1 MKTVLFKIIFT
12 IFVSL
17 SFIACGSSGDGIDR
31 GKYEPI
37 NNDTTKNGGSGGN
50 PGNSNGN
57 GDMEN
62 QKSNEENPPPIAAPS
77 QVLAPVATS
86 FAEDIRFFN
95 IREID
100 EPEQQPQQQQGN
112 GSQQQQSIARKASDY
127 GGKDEDDSDDADEN
141 SDEDDSDE
149 NSDED
154 DSDDRDSDSDSD
166 SDRDTD
172 NADDTDENSDEDDA
186 KDDDDDEDDE
196 DENDEEDDEDENDES
211 NSNSNDSAATNNH
224 DSRPPSNTLANFKIL
239 GYINVTLQYKK
250 YDFIVAQS
258 NYTNQEMK
266 PKLLPLANGKYHL
279 SITGYMIEDDSL
291 DISAGVFTIEINNI
305 DLNRESDW
313 YPLEKNILTN
323 SAVQPRLAYVTVD
336 KKGDKVGLMITV
348 ERFLLYDRTKT
359 QMYEAFF
366 SVAATSEF

>member
-1 MKTVLFKIIFT
+1 M
-12 IFVSL
+12 
-17 SFIACGSSGDGIDR
+17 
-31 GKYEPI
+31 
-37 NNDTTKNGGSGGN
+37 
-50 PGNSNGN
+50 
-57 GDMEN
+57 
-62 QKSNEENPPPIAAPS
+62 
-77 QVLAPVATS
+77 
-86 FAEDIRFFN
+86 
-95 IREID
+95 
-100 EPEQQPQQQQGN
+100 
-112 GSQQQQSIARKASDY
+112 
-127 GGKDEDDSDDADEN
+127 
-141 SDEDDSDE
+141 
-149 NSDED
+149 
-154 DSDDRDSDSDSD
+154 
-166 SDRDTD
+166 
-172 NADDTDENSDEDDA
+172 
-186 KDDDDDEDDE
+186 
-196 DENDEEDDEDENDES
+196 
-211 NSNSNDSAATNNH
+211 
-224 DSRPPSNTLANFKIL
+224 

-258 NYTNQEMK
+258 NYTNQAMK